1 MTPSNGIPDHMANRD
16 SLHRNGLL
24 RLAFV
29 ITARVGDIS
38 SWARE
43 PWTYMVNDVRT
54 FARAAV
60 AKGVSV
66 REGKGSCLTR
76 AGND

>member
-43 PWTYMVNDVRT
+43 PWTYMQIPST
-54 FARAAV
+54 A
-60 AKGVSV
+60 
-66 REGKGSCLTR
+66 
-76 AGND
+76 